1 MSAAVTE
8 DREAFVARF
17 GGVFEHSPWIAEAAF
32 DVGLPEP
39 PWTPEGLHAA
49 LVAAMRAGSDEKKRA
64 LIAAHPDLAGR
75 LAQAGRLTAASS
87 KEQASAGLDLLSD
100 AERARFTEL
109 NEAYKAKFGLPFIM
123 AVKGR
128 TKDDILAAFERRLA
142 NDAAAEF
149 ATALAEIEKI
159 ALLRLKDLLPMSFQ
173 S

>member
-1 MSAAVTE
+1 MSAAFTE
-8 DREAFVARF
+8 DRAAFVARF
-17 GGVFEHSPWIAEAAF
+17 GGVFEHSPWIAEAAW
-32 DVGLPEP
+32 DAGLPEL

-49 LVAAMRAGSDEKKRA
+49 MAAAMRAGSEAQQRA

-75 LAQAGRLTAASS
+75 LAQAGRLTAEST

-109 NEAYKAKFGLPFIM
+109 NEAYKATFGMPFIM

-128 TKDDILAAFERRLA
+128 TKDEILAAFERRLV

-159 ALLRLKDLLPMSFQ
+159 ALLRLKDLLPMSVQ